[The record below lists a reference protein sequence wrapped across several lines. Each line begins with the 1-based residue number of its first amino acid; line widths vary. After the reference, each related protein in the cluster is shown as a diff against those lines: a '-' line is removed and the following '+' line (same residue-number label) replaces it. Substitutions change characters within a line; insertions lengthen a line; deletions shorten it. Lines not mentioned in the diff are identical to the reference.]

1 MLLTKKIHGRHY
13 YVYTKWIEKDQEM
26 LSYWQEDR
34 RRKLLKYRGGTV
46 SSSHSQADPCIV
58 FLKIKLT
65 EKVRK
70 VSCEEENVW

>member
-1 MLLTKKIHGRHY
+1 
-13 YVYTKWIEKDQEM
+13 M

-70 VSCEEENVW
+70 VSCEEENA